1 MDGTRSRGGKGG
13 VRNRRHNPQS
23 LEGLPYLELFHAYGR
38 ILVINNVGC
47 EAPIFYQVG
56 AKSVEPS
63 LLWNV

>member
-1 MDGTRSRGGKGG
+1 MEQGREGVKGG
-13 VRNRRHNPQS
+13 SEIGGTTPQKV
-23 LEGLPYLELFHAYGR
+23 EGLPYLELFHAYGR
-38 ILVINNVGC
+38 ILVIYNVGC